1 MKRMVQTGHFS
12 QIGAALA
19 RLRSLGMA
27 HAMSATAVAQPTTSP
42 IPFAGGEGRGA
53 ALIWIFV
60 AMWLVSA
67 QLFRKASQQ
76 EARAG
81 NAR

>member
-1 MKRMVQTGHFS
+1 MKRTVQTGHFS

-19 RLRSLGMA
+19 RLRSLGTA
-27 HAMSATAVAQPTTSP
+27 QAVSATSAIA
-42 IPFAGGEGRGA
+42 IAGGEGRGA
-53 ALIWIFV
+53 AVIWIFV

-67 QLFRKASQQ
+67 QLLRKASQQ